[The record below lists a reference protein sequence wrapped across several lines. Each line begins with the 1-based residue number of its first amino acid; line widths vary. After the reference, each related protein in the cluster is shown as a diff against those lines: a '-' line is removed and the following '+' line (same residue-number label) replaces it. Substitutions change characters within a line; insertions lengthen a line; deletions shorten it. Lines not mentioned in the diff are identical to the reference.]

1 MDRTKSEAATE
12 NFNYGYNCAQS
23 VFSAFF
29 EKESPDFEQAFYL
42 LNSFG
47 GGIGRTG
54 NLCGAYSGGL
64 AVLGLLYGRF
74 NPPAPLKKELLYS
87 KIREFENAF
96 RKELGGLTCPQ
107 LLGYDISN
115 ETERQL
121 ANNNGV
127 FLKICPNLII
137 KSVEL
142 LENLRCFEEE

>member
-1 MDRTKSEAATE
+1 MAKTYSEVATE
-12 NFNYGYNCAQS
+12 NFQDGYNCAQS

-54 NLCGAYSGGL
+54 NLCGAYSGGI
-64 AVLGLLYGRF
+64 AVLGLWYGRF
-74 NPPAPLKKELLYS
+74 NPPAPLKKEFLYS
-87 KIREFENAF
+87 KIKEFENAF

-107 LLGYDISN
+107 LLGYDIRI

-121 ANNNGV
+121 ANNNRV

-142 LENLRCFEEE
+142 LENISCFKEE